1 MFFRA
6 VKAHLSQI
14 MQQRMTQILLA
25 LLTCFVGYNYICNVL
40 AFQGRDVVAMYQP
53 MKILALSYDWDYYNA
68 TNMMLFVQL
77 YPLLVACPAGLAL
90 AREKQLKLNSLIE
103 TRIGRFQ
110 YNLSKVT
117 AVFLATLLVFSLPF
131 LIEIVLNMLA
141 FPLDASRDMNHLYYY
156 STEYIEKVNSYWF
169 SGLYL
174 FSPYLYAVVMTVLFG
189 AFSGLIAAMVAAF
202 SSLFPVK
209 FRVLYVIV
217 PFVLLNS
224 TDYLHHIFGNQVTY
238 SWHKYVLIFGE
249 GNRSGA
255 GFAAVLVIML
265 AFTLTAVV
273 VSGKKDSL

>member
-6 VKAHLSQI
+6 VKAQLSQI

-25 LLTCFVGYNYICNVL
+25 LLTCFVGYNYIGNVL
-40 AFQGRDVVAMYQP
+40 TFQGKDVLDMYQP
-53 MKILALSYDWDYYNA
+53 MKILSLSYNRAGYNE
-68 TNMMLFVQL
+68 TNTMLFVQL

-103 TRIGRFQ
+103 TRVGRFQ

-117 AVFLATLLVFSLPF
+117 AVFLATTIVFSLPF
-131 LIEIVLNMLA
+131 FIEIVLNILA
-141 FPLDASRDMNHLYYY
+141 FPLDAPMDMCYPYYY
-156 STEYIEKVNSYWF
+156 STQYIDAVNSYWF
-169 SGLYL
+169 SGLFL
-174 FSPYLYAVVMTVLFG
+174 FSPCLYAVVMTVLFG

-209 FRVLYVIV
+209 FRVLYVIL
-217 PFVLLNS
+217 PFVLLNC

-238 SWHKYVLIFGE
+238 SWHEYVLLFGE

-255 GFAAVLVIML
+255 GFVAVLVIML

-273 VSGKKDSL
+273 ISGKKDSL